1 MYRKKIAVQ
10 LKSHGEIA
18 QGKRNSMLL
27 SEIPQ
32 WISETVQVC
41 AHACSFRLEMYSLSS
56 FQLDTMLFFNTE
68 VLPVI
73 DGRIFSTDQEEP
85 YVENEVPEE
94 ANPEIERQ

>member
-56 FQLDTMLFFNTE
+56 F
-68 VLPVI
+68 
-73 DGRIFSTDQEEP
+73 
-85 YVENEVPEE
+85 
-94 ANPEIERQ
+94 